1 MKQKGGFLLWQSII
15 CRKTT
20 INKVIKYLLVA
31 KSDLTTFPFTEVCFG
46 KIQLLKKCVKWT
58 MFLSGYMRGG
68 KTLKYLRF
76 ADFHFKTLQ
85 IISLGAWVHD
95 YSSST
100 TPLQWVMTKS
110 ILNTI
115 SKVHILS
122 KNPYFW
128 LKVWVKMCIF
138 WHEKPPKFP
147 IFFKVYFL
155 DKNWTFYTV

>member
-1 MKQKGGFLLWQSII
+1 MQNLIWLLSPSLKFVLEKFSFFLKMCEMDHVFEWI
-15 CRKTT
+15 C
-20 INKVIKYLLVA
+20 A
-31 KSDLTTFPFTEVCFG
+31 
-46 KIQLLKKCVKWT
+46 
-58 MFLSGYMRGG
+58 GG

-110 ILNTI
+110 ILNTF

-122 KNPYFW
+122 KNPSDKITLFENHSKCRTFWILAFSTNFCPILVDLPGNTVWLQALVFQNSTKYFW
-128 LKVWVKMCIF
+128 HF
-138 WHEKPPKFP
+138 
-147 IFFKVYFL
+147 
-155 DKNWTFYTV
+155 

>member
-1 MKQKGGFLLWQSII
+1 MKQKGGFLLLQSII

-46 KIQLLKKCVKWT
+46 KIQLFLKKCVKWT
-58 MFLSGYMRGG
+58 MFLSGYVREG

-110 ILNTI
+110 ILNTF

-122 KNPYFW
+122 KNPLFW
-128 LKVWVKMCIF
+128 LHVPVKMWIF
-138 WHEKPPKFP
+138 DIKKHQK
-147 IFFKVYFL
+147 IFLQNSKVFV
-155 DKNWTFYTV
+155 KV

>member
-110 ILNTI
+110 ILNTF

-122 KNPYFW
+122 KNP
-128 LKVWVKMCIF
+128 WVKQNHIVWKSLKMSHLIF
-138 WHEKPPKFP
+138 
-147 IFFKVYFL
+147 
-155 DKNWTFYTV
+155 